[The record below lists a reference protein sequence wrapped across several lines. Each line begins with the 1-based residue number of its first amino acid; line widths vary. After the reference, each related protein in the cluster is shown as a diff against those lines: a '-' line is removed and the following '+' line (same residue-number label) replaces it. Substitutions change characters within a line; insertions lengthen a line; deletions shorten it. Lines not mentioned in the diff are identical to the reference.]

1 MSGARSV
8 KTATHD
14 DPMQQPDA
22 PQARQ
27 ILIAQSIIGLI
38 LVVMAL
44 PFGGSVARS
53 VLIGSGSC
61 LLANMASAAWIFRA
75 YRAQE
80 REGLVLR
87 LYTAEILKIASVLA
101 LFTLAWTALDDL
113 NIPALLGAYVAT
125 QVMSAL
131 IAAHPGNQNLT

>member
-1 MSGARSV
+1 
-8 KTATHD
+8 
-14 DPMQQPDA
+14 MQQPDA
-22 PQARQ
+22 LQARR

-44 PFGGSVARS
+44 PFGGSVALS

-61 LLANMASAAWIFRA
+61 LLANTVSAAWIFRA

-80 REGLVLR
+80 RERLVLR
-87 LYTAEILKIASVLA
+87 FYTAEILKIASVLA
-101 LFTLAWTALDDL
+101 LFTLAWTTLDDL

-125 QVMSAL
+125 QVMSTL
-131 IAAHPGNQNLT
+131 IAAHPGNQNLK